1 MASRGDKP
9 GGSVGQPVGGR
20 LGSDDAAAP
29 GEAQVSGS
37 DGAVPVLTRYGV
49 DADDEREY
57 RGETDVPEGLGLQ
70 RRIVRDV
77 VAVWMAGEQLG
88 DKMRTR
94 PIGSSLPGRP
104 CAISGH
110 ARG

>member
-1 MASRGDKP
+1 MPSASM
-9 GGSVGQPVGGR
+9 
-20 LGSDDAAAP
+20 
-29 GEAQVSGS
+29 
-37 DGAVPVLTRYGV
+37 
-49 DADDEREY
+49 
-57 RGETDVPEGLGLQ
+57 GLVLQ

-104 CAISGH
+104 CASDWALAGS
-110 ARG
+110 

>member
-1 MASRGDKP
+1 MVP
-9 GGSVGQPVGGR
+9 
-20 LGSDDAAAP
+20 
-29 GEAQVSGS
+29 
-37 DGAVPVLTRYGV
+37 PVLTRYGV

-57 RGETDVPEGLGLQ
+57 HAGTNVPEGLVLQ

-94 PIGSSLPGRP
+94 PIGASLPGRP
-104 CAISGH
+104 CTIPRRS
-110 ARG
+110 RG